1 MLFKMLG
8 IERAWEMHRDMMPKP
23 RQLFVTQS
31 RVLAEKVEEYFA
43 KLLESLASAGRS
55 PAELMDIAER
65 QKHREEQGLVDRD
78 EEIYWRG
85 DLPKRYGALKEEHFP
100 MFITYDH
107 VCPCGFFYR
116 AEGVSSLTQIRG
128 RSVGCLR
135 ASSCTWNKIC
145 RGRMQSHA
153 RCGTLSNCRR
163 NRTRGIQFCPVT
175 TCSNGARI
183 LSRMERFWRSIGR
196 ISLNP

>member
-8 IERAWEMHRDMMPKP
+8 IERAWETHRDMMPKP

-107 VCPCGFFYR
+107 VCLSFFVVPV
-116 AEGVSSLTQIRG
+116 VSVI
-128 RSVGCLR
+128 
-135 ASSCTWNKIC
+135 
-145 RGRMQSHA
+145 
-153 RCGTLSNCRR
+153 
-163 NRTRGIQFCPVT
+163 
-175 TCSNGARI
+175 
-183 LSRMERFWRSIGR
+183 
-196 ISLNP
+196 

>member
-1 MLFKMLG
+1 MPYSLLTTSHRKTTTMLFKMLG
-8 IERAWEMHRDMMPKP
+8 IERAWETHRDMMPKP

-107 VCPCGFFYR
+107 VCLSFFVVPV
-116 AEGVSSLTQIRG
+116 VSVI
-128 RSVGCLR
+128 
-135 ASSCTWNKIC
+135 
-145 RGRMQSHA
+145 
-153 RCGTLSNCRR
+153 
-163 NRTRGIQFCPVT
+163 
-175 TCSNGARI
+175 
-183 LSRMERFWRSIGR
+183 
-196 ISLNP
+196 

>member
-8 IERAWEMHRDMMPKP
+8 IERAWETHRATMPKP

-55 PAELMDIAER
+55 LAELRDLAER
-65 QKHREEQGLVDRD
+65 QRNREEQGLVDRD

-100 MFITYDH
+100 MFLTYDH
-107 VCPCGFFYR
+107 VRLVVGCSRCGKLM
-116 AEGVSSLTQIRG
+116 EPGG
-128 RSVGCLR
+128 RSAGCWR
-135 ASSCTWNKIC
+135 ASSSTWSRTYRRRRRSRAASRQQVQPRLQFIALTVC
-145 RGRMQSHA
+145 RA
-153 RCGTLSNCRR
+153 
-163 NRTRGIQFCPVT
+163 
-175 TCSNGARI
+175 
-183 LSRMERFWRSIGR
+183 
-196 ISLNP
+196 